1 MKSYSLSHAL
11 KLWRKSKEAKNIDA
25 NFEKYLS
32 VALRLYVI
40 PELDPNAQRIK
51 AKQFAA
57 YCNDFSVAKLKDA
70 LEIFDQQTRNAI
82 EEKQISEGTKQNY
95 RYTLKRFLEWL
106 EKQVWWHELFPK
118 PITSQDV
125 APFRVH
131 ATPKPTGKRFS
142 PYGLKRNELSEHLV
156 QELEAFKQFRLTGG
170 KNLRHWVTETREV
183 SHSVG
188 VHLTDAAIAVAKWL
202 NYEKSARRSW
212 SDVPIVLELQDL
224 RNEYAAIYEQ
234 EKKQLTAEKWLFK
247 KLTHEQARQVV
258 QYLKTLCSPNYG
270 KHDKETGEFL
280 SHGTRANSAIA
291 RGWQTYLI
299 INILVYCPI
308 PGGATKKSKK

>member
-1 MKSYSLSHAL
+1 MKNYSLSHVL

-32 VALRLYVI
+32 IALRLYVI
-40 PELDPNAQRIK
+40 PELDPNGQRIK
-51 AKQFAA
+51 TKQFAA

-82 EEKQISEGTKQNY
+82 EAKQISEGTKQNY
-95 RYTLKRFLEWL
+95 RCTLKRFLEWL

-131 ATPKPTGKRFS
+131 ADPKPTGKHFS
-142 PYGLKRNELSEHLV
+142 PYSLRRDELSEYLV
-156 QELEAFKQFRLTGG
+156 QEFEAFKQFRLTGG
-170 KNLRHWVTETREV
+170 KNLRHSVLERRRRREQGTISKPRINPIKLSTFRKDEHIILCFLGWYAQEYPDSALYLELLNEPVLLDDYTYWVTETREV

-188 VHLTDAAIAVAKWL
+188 VNLTDAAIVVAKWL

-212 SDVPIVLELQDL
+212 SDIPIVLELQDL
-224 RNEYAAIYEQ
+224 RNEYAEIYEQ
-234 EKKQLTAEKWLFK
+234 EKK
-247 KLTHEQARQVV
+247 
-258 QYLKTLCSPNYG
+258 
-270 KHDKETGEFL
+270 
-280 SHGTRANSAIA
+280 
-291 RGWQTYLI
+291 
-299 INILVYCPI
+299 
-308 PGGATKKSKK
+308 